1 MVDLHC
7 HLLPLVDDGPASVEQ
22 SLLLARQATAEGI
35 RHLIA
40 TPHLSP
46 PDFHTT
52 PAQVGLI
59 VAEFN
64 VLLQQRDIPLTVYT
78 GHEILF
84 DEDMVLDI
92 DNGGFQTLANSQYV
106 LIDVPDDDSLELS
119 DWIEAM
125 IREGYRPILS
135 NVEQKKT
142 LREQPDRLADW
153 IKAGAFAQ
161 VSCAGIT
168 GDHGKDVR
176 QFALALLKNGYAQL
190 VASDAHHATRRPFR
204 WKSCQ
209 QQLLH
214 ELDESRVTDLYHN
227 AECVLLNRPLAIIP
241 LRPLKKNW
249 KGQWA

>member
-7 HLLPLVDDGPASVEQ
+7 HLLPLVDDGPSSIEQ
-22 SLLLARQATAEGI
+22 SLLLAKQATAEGI
-35 RHLIA
+35 RHVIA

-52 PAQVGLI
+52 PVQVNLI

-64 VLLQQRDIPLTVYT
+64 VLLKQRDIPLTVYT

-84 DEDMVLDI
+84 DQELMTNIEDGM
-92 DNGGFQTLANSQYV
+92 FQTLANSRYM
-106 LIDVPDDDSLELS
+106 LIDLPDDDSFNLS
-119 DWIEAM
+119 DWIETM

-135 NVEQKKT
+135 NVEQKKMI
-142 LREQPDRLADW
+142 RDQPDQLADW
-153 IKAGAFAQ
+153 IKAGVYAQ
-161 VSCAGIT
+161 VSCAAII
-168 GDHGKDVR
+168 GDYGKDVR

-190 VASDAHHATRRPFR
+190 VASDAHHATKRPFR

-214 ELDESRVTDLYHN
+214 ELDETRVTDLYHN
-227 AECVLLNRPLAIIP
+227 AECVLLDRPLVSIP

-249 KGQWA
+249 KGQWT